1 MSLNIEQICKQFQ
14 SRGTFLKTEPFGS
27 GYINDTYLVTHDA
40 NGVRVRAI
48 LQRINHDVF
57 KDPPAVMDNITRVTG
72 HVREKLQAEGA
83 DDILRRVLT
92 VIPARD
98 AKSYHKD
105 PDGNYWRQYVFIEDG
120 KTFDTPQSPRVVYV
134 AAKMF
139 GQFLRMLADL
149 PEPPLNET
157 IADFHNGPRRFQAF
171 QNAIAA
177 DVYDR
182 AKNAKAETEFV
193 LQHASILDVLGE
205 LVNSGQIPVRVTH
218 NDTKINNVIFDDK
231 TGEGLCIIDL
241 DTVMPGLILYDFGDM
256 VRTAACPVQDD
267 EKNLSKVTIRMD
279 LFEALARGF
288 LEETASFITAAEKQH
303 LVFAGKVITF
313 EQAVRFLTDYLQGDT
328 YYKTSHS
335 EHNLDRCRTQLKLV
349 QSITEQQEAMIGAL
363 SDRPWNPNQ
372 QRQLRPS

>member
-1 MSLNIEQICKQFQ
+1 MSLNIEQICRQFQ

-40 NGVRVRAI
+40 NGSRASAI

-57 KDPPAVMDNITRVTG
+57 KDPPAVMANITRVTR

-98 AKSYHKD
+98 GKSYYED
-105 PDGNYWRQYVFIEDG
+105 PDGNYWRQYIFIENG
-120 KTFDTPQSPRVVYV
+120 KTFDTPESPRVVYV

-139 GQFLRMLADL
+139 GRFLRMLADL

-157 IADFHNGPRRFQAF
+157 IVDFHNGPKRFQAF
-171 QNAIAA
+171 QNALEANPHG
-177 DVYDR
+177 R
-182 AKNAKAETEFV
+182 AKNAKAEIRFV
-193 LQHASILDVLGE
+193 LQHAFILDVLPE

-218 NDTKINNVIFDDK
+218 NDTKINNVIFDDR

-256 VRTAACPVQDD
+256 VRTAACPVQED
-267 EKNLSKVTIRMD
+267 EKDLSKVTIRMD
-279 LFEALARGF
+279 LFEALAHGF
-288 LEETASFITAAEKQH
+288 LEETASFITAAERQH
-303 LVFAGKVITF
+303 LVFASKMITF
-313 EQAVRFLTDYLQGDT
+313 EQAVRFLTDYLKGDT
-328 YYKTSHS
+328 YYKTSYPK
-335 EHNLDRCRTQLKLV
+335 HNLDRCRTQLKLV
-349 QSITEQQEAMIGAL
+349 QSITEQQEAMNGSV
-363 SDRPWNPNQ
+363 SDRP
-372 QRQLRPS
+372 